1 MPIADHV
8 RHEAP
13 LRVAADHPAIPGH
26 FPGNPLVP
34 GVLLLDA
41 VVDAA
46 EQWLTGRLQVLVLR
60 HVKFVAPLR
69 PGEDARIG
77 LSLDGESL
85 GFSVHRG
92 DATVARGALLV
103 RRAAGA

>member
-1 MPIADHV
+1 MPIPDPV
-8 RHEAP
+8 RHQAP
-13 LRVAADHPAIPGH
+13 LHVATDHPAIPGH

-46 EQWLTGRLQVLVLR
+46 EQWLAGRLQVRGLR
-60 HVKFVAPLR
+60 HAKFIAPLR
-69 PGEDARIG
+69 PGEEASIG

-85 GFSVHRG
+85 DFDVHRG